1 MAKKHDINMI
11 AQWAREHGIKG
22 YVHLDPKER
31 AKHQYNTAKRIA
43 DKKARQKKYESN

>member
-11 AQWAREHGIKG
+11 AQWAKEYGIRG
-22 YVHLDPKER
+22 YEHLDPKER
-31 AKHQYNTAKRIA
+31 QKHQYNTAKRMA